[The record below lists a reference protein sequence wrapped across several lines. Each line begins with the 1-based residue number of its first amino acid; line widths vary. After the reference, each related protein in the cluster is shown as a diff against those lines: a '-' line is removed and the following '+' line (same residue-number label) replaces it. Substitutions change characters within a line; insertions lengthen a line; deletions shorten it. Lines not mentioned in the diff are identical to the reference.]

1 MNAQFRAELLKLR
14 STRTTLGL
22 CSAML
27 GLVLFV
33 VFLHG
38 SSVSAAQISSRP
50 DQLRLVFG
58 WAALLGSL
66 FAALLGALSITGE
79 FRHGAIRPT
88 FLVTPRR
95 GRVVAAK
102 VRASMLIG
110 GACGLVAASGAAGVG
125 SAILALRGVA
135 IRLDGGDYA
144 VLLAGCAAAA
154 ALWAAIGVGLGAA
167 VRHQVPTVVGICAWL
182 LFVEQVLLG
191 DLSLLGG
198 AGRYL
203 PGELGRAASG
213 QDPLLAPGL
222 AVCLLALYAAAAAA
236 AGWVSTTRRDVA

>member
-1 MNAQFRAELLKLR
+1 MNGQFRAELLKLR

-33 VFLHG
+33 VLLHG
-38 SSVSAAQISSRP
+38 SSVSAAHISSRP

-79 FRHGAIRPT
+79 FRHGTIRPT

-102 VRASMLIG
+102 VGSSMLVG
-110 GACGLVAASGAAGVG
+110 GACGLAAAAGAAGVG
-125 SAILALRGVA
+125 SAILSLRGVP
-135 IRLDGGDYA
+135 IRLDGGAYA
-144 VLLAGCAAAA
+144 LLLAGCAVAA
-154 ALWAAIGVGLGAA
+154 ALWAAIGVGFGAA
-167 VRHQVPTVVGICAWL
+167 VRQQVPTVVGICAWL

-222 AVCLLALYAAAAAA
+222 AVLLLTLYAAAAAA